1 MPNTQTTEESHE
13 CLLLG
18 TMYLSLSRY
27 FLNLEKISNISK
39 WMKLFGFKN
48 KFVISAF
55 SLIIFG
61 KISADRGIEHV
72 ALNSTG
78 GTRLGST
85 DNIWNQPCLNHTNQ
99 SDKEYFVFLGPFLLH
114 K

>member
-13 CLLLG
+13 CPLLG
-18 TMYLSLSRY
+18 TLYLSLSRY
-27 FLNLEKISNISK
+27 VLNLETISNISK
-39 WMKLFGFKN
+39 WMKLFGFKK

-61 KISADRGIEHV
+61 KIHADRGTEHV
-72 ALNSTG
+72 ALNFAG
-78 GTRLGST
+78 G
-85 DNIWNQPCLNHTNQ
+85 TNQ
-99 SDKEYFVFLGPFLLH
+99 SDTEYFVFLGPFLLH